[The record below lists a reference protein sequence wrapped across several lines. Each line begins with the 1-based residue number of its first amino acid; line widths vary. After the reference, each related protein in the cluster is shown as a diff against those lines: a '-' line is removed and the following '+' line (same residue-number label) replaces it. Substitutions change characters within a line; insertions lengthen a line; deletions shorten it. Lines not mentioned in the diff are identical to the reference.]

1 MAARSPNRSATQWA
15 ELISKFNDSDERD
28 TEFCQRLNL
37 KLLTFR
43 KRRYAENAKRKRTT
57 AAFVPVQVTAP
68 SGTRSPIQ
76 LYVRD
81 DLRIELAASTSMATV
96 AQLVKA
102 LQHEG

>member
-15 ELISKFNDSDERD
+15 ELINKFNDSDERD
-28 TEFCQRLNL
+28 TEFCQRLHL

-43 KRRYAENAKRKRTT
+43 KRRYAENAKRKCATV
-57 AAFVPVQVTAP
+57 AFVPVQVTAP
-68 SGTRSPIQ
+68 PGTRSPIQ
-76 LYVRD
+76 LHVRD